1 MNATSY
7 QKEAHKFASYGSN
20 YNYPIV
26 GLAEE
31 AGEVCGKIAKF
42 IRKHDGTEP
51 IASDNIVGFKIS
63 NGELDSAFTDDMA
76 EFKKNMSKELGD
88 VLWMVAEIC
97 TIFGFDLEEVMEENI
112 AKLTDR
118 FERGVIVGEGD
129 NR

>member
-7 QKEAHKFASYGSN
+7 QKEAHKFASYGFN
-20 YNYPIV
+20 CMYPIL

-31 AGEVCGKIAKF
+31 AGEVCGKVAKF
-42 IRKHDGTEP
+42 IRKHDGVEP
-51 IASDNIVGFKIS
+51 FASDGAVKLLIADGTFP
-63 NGELDSAFTDDMA
+63 ATFADDMA